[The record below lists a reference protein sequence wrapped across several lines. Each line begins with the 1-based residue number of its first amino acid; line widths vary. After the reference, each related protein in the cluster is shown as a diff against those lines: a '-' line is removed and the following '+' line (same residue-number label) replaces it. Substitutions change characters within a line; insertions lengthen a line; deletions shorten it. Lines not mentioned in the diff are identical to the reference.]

1 MTIYLLISMRLRD
14 KKKYNAIVKTSIR
27 LINKLGFAGISM
39 AKIAK
44 EAKVSPATIYI
55 YFENKE
61 DLFTKI
67 YIDIRKKMGQAAI
80 NGLEDNK
87 SVEEQF
93 KIIWH
98 NYLTYSLENIDFIV
112 YRENFEQTS
121 MMKKIQEKDFE
132 LFNYITDLIQR
143 GIKQKCIK
151 NLPLTLLTSF
161 AFMPIITLLKFH
173 SQGIINI
180 DDKLINQASNLAWNA
195 IKIIKI

>member
-1 MTIYLLISMRLRD
+1 
-14 KKKYNAIVKTSIR
+14 
-27 LINKLGFAGISM
+27 M